1 MLKKSLRT
9 NYRRKLAHV
18 VVLAD
23 GTKLVTLRDA
33 ANVLLDVFAS
43 VNARSGAPDHA
54 TRLLLIAAKTGT
66 RADIVAATDAIE
78 RAPGNLGAEEGP
90 WRQD

>member
-1 MLKKSLRT
+1 MTDPPRRA
-9 NYRRKLAHV
+9 NYRRKLARV

-23 GTKLVTLRDA
+23 GAKLVTLRDA

-43 VNARSGAPDHA
+43 ANVRSGVPGNA
-54 TRLLLIAAKTGT
+54 TRLLLIAAKTGS

-78 RAPGNLGAEEGP
+78 RVLRARRLV
-90 WRQD
+90 